1 MAIDYLKKFQV
12 TYYEMIF
19 AFVVISAVALGIGY
33 IDGILF
39 DTYVKP
45 DMQGVEDYKAV
56 GKPYQSIMGGLVL
69 WIALGL
75 AGMRVVLG
83 ILAGAVIV
91 PILFF
96 TGGLW
101 FVSTMIFHRTG
112 FTDFFYYRLRGMK
125 IPTELDWLN
134 DVGLFKY
141 ISKGNV
147 TSDDLYLSMGIGITL
162 LLSMWFVAIH
172 HYKKGTLKVLE

>member
-1 MAIDYLKKFQV
+1 MKDLLAKFQV

-19 AFVVISAVALGIGY
+19 AFVVIGAVALGIGY
-33 IDGILF
+33 IDGVLF

-83 ILAGAVIV
+83 ILAGAKVV

-101 FVSTMIFHRTG
+101 FLSTMIFHSFG
-112 FTDFFYYRLRGMK
+112 FTDYFYYTLRK
-125 IPTELDWLN
+125 IPIPAELDWLN
-134 DVGLFKY
+134 SVGIFKY
-141 ISKGNV
+141 ISNGNV
-147 TSDDLYLSMGIGITL
+147 TSNDLYVSMGIGIAL
-162 LLSMWFVAIH
+162 LLGMWFVAIH
-172 HYKKGTLKVLE
+172 HYKKGTLKPLE